1 MTRDTTFVTTEEGFL
16 GPHLPLLCVGNTQCM
31 KFKPTVGGPAWYL
44 TPEQQQ
50 LQRRDR
56 ATGKSKF
63 VKQSKKLHLEQLN
76 QAGVTL
82 QQQGYTK
89 KELQSF
95 ARIYGIKLYEERK
108 EQVIAGWEGQ
118 SKASCRYF
126 GREGCSKR
134 SC

>member
-63 VKQSKKLHLEQLN
+63 VKQSRKLHLEQLN

-95 ARIYGIKLYEERK
+95 ARINGIELYERK

-118 SKASCRYF
+118 SKASCGTLGERAAQN
-126 GREGCSKR
+126 GVV
-134 SC
+134 